1 MLIQSI
7 EANTDKAPLVFG
19 FESQNWA
26 WRVFTKIDRYTQCWC
41 LECNDTQ
48 LAITLQ
54 ILYIAM

>member
-1 MLIQSI
+1 MLTQSI
-7 EANTDKAPLVFG
+7 EADTDKLLLVFG

-54 ILYIAM
+54 I